1 MKKKAETRIL
11 RYGDKILMASSKQR
25 FYLGSRGRSNGYY
38 AQCQFDFLMEEY
50 LLYPNVEEV
59 TFEIHP
65 VLNFEALQEF
75 NESSINDPNKQ
86 MYYTRKVN
94 EEGLNKARV
103 SDFHGKPVKLGS
115 LIQIYHSNTKTY
127 LSFNSQK
134 IKHTD
139 LGVVGSSTEISESIQ
154 FIIRSPFEF
163 VKEGSL
169 ISYEDTFVI
178 ADKWKNTLAYPTI
191 QEDIQKLEL
200 KLKEKKA
207 DKPGPNNEPSHQV
220 QKSPSHLE
228 SLALYKGFH
237 AGYTSLSNIGKSYS
251 NQFEAIPAQWV
262 PKDNAAKVEVDPN
275 DINYEDVVCIRRL
288 DNSGKTSAVSADVN
302 KSSLRNVVYYRTM
315 NEEANSKQMFLES
328 QFKIIKVSLRYAE
341 PHITFGKLNCI
352 AVMFKHVVSGRF
364 LGIDPGTKKLVLGG
378 DYLEE
383 LPGLK
388 NRRSDINRLFQEKQE
403 QYRRA
408 EDLKKNEE
416 LTKKDIPYLND
427 YEVDLIHITGP
438 GDLVKTDSDYF
449 TAYVLLHS
457 FVLEKIS
464 TDDNLKLRN
473 STFFKIR
480 TFANGYLKTDLD
492 QAYIQAL
499 TEQAVKEENS
509 ANFQVNFYANAEKA
523 KCMSQ
528 ETVIESNQSSDLFR
542 IEAVNKNISDYFY
555 RNNSLTSTLLRI
567 MGSKDLTQPRILDY
581 IDAIDNIFQ
590 KYNEAKT
597 EGKIDRRA
605 LQLALLNGGQLDQMM
620 DYLIKVKNMK
630 DQENQMSLLV
640 ESCSTTISNL
650 IEACDQNDLVCHYL
664 FQWRNFF
671 TQTIVKNDN
680 QVFKKLNLDFLLFK
694 IVGVLKCYSVY
705 IDDLLLGICSTMDYR
720 SLDLKK
726 LERLIQIINNMRD
739 LNDTQSLQQ
748 VFQKIFE
755 QGPKHEIFKKLSVDE
770 QKNLYIEILPGK
782 RTFINTTLEKTD
794 YETYVYFIRTLTLA
808 VSLSELDVV
817 YSATYLREFFAK
829 DILKIVLV
837 DSKMQVPVRS
847 SCIQLFSNIYII
859 SSYASGI
866 DIKYESLITSSVGEV
881 DTSVKLK
888 GRMLQKYEENLDDEQ
903 FLGDQVEELI
913 NSNSS
918 LAFDSIKIFKVLI
931 SNEFFDMDSME
942 EIMENFVTIIQNQQ
956 GLDVRSF
963 NGDKNS
969 ESRKNVVDTNRTETL
984 NEMLEIMIDINGKIM
999 RQMVHEAV
1007 KNRSQK
1013 QIKPF
1018 RPFEEAEDQ
1027 RGKGP
1032 EKSVN
1037 QLLVQYYVDNDKG
1050 FEGFK
1055 KKWME
1060 EKGIN
1065 EKISGWIM
1073 GSEHK
1078 LAVQIIRYLQMM
1090 HSFKYEYAKYQT
1102 EFYRIDE
1109 PAPHAIYN
1117 LLSPNIQGLFSNLR
1131 EVAFEYQITDVT
1143 TVFSRSDFFLAELQK
1158 LFGHFFTVMDDDD
1171 RRTKIEKLIGDY
1183 RQYRVKKI
1191 EDINSSTAFQ
1201 NVLNI
1206 FLMGVRNLPTKQS
1219 IILKSGLLEILMK
1232 TMKSYN
1238 DNLFVRL
1245 PELTVRKVETSSFNS
1260 IMEWSGDQP
1269 YKEEVNMLLTLLL
1282 YYSCLGNSEVNKELM
1297 KHYTQDLHTF
1307 ILMCLRSSN
1316 DILKKATLTLVIEL
1330 YKDNLKHLTML
1341 RNKKAWFIDS
1351 LLDLFEKE
1359 ILAKNFSILCNYV
1372 EVFETLSF
1380 FNYAIMEENAK
1391 KIISR
1396 LFSDSIPSQL
1406 TISAQGLKVKDDL
1419 EKRYSNQNLAE
1430 ELDFSK
1436 SKKGAIFRND
1446 VKEIDEMDERNNI
1459 YNAMIYDDKI
1469 FFLNSVYKLVGLYGQ
1484 NCSLEFKYKLQ
1495 KLLSMSDIL
1504 DLLKVCNFTYFFKEN
1519 LLIVLSNIF
1528 ITSKIDQNSRNNILE
1543 FISSILVP
1551 DIKSCLRM
1559 KSNNFNLKE
1568 IFFINY
1574 NTSVSHLL
1582 FEYEE
1587 KQASTNTFVVQYTE
1601 SFNNYIGKA
1610 ILPFIDRFAIV
1621 CANESIFNILE
1632 SLQILVSEIKTVETE
1647 VMVLLKDAY
1656 NEGVIG
1662 SKTENSLFSTLIKNE
1677 DEERKRKR
1685 EDDTKDM
1692 VKYAGEL
1699 RNKLLSLGK
1708 HFPKDSKVD
1717 LIENSKI
1724 QCRKYLQ
1731 KAMKNAYLSEKL
1743 YDDEQSQLDFFEYL
1757 TTMMMYQEKR
1767 EEEHTPPKIEKME
1780 SLLSDQPQKKANF
1793 FKGLGLKKESTGEA
1807 GAPVMTLGDKAVKAE
1822 LYQEKNKNSA
1832 SDGTGMVKVLSQP
1845 VTEEHVR
1852 AENRHTVKVKDEE
1865 FFISF
1870 ISQIIKLMEV
1880 TRHADFGIMII
1891 KYLSHLLK
1899 TADKAFNARILKV
1912 FREVNIVKNLA
1923 QLALTNKE
1931 NFDFFA
1937 TALRLLNEILQ
1948 ADHTF
1953 QKDILLF
1960 LKEENDNKFLNNY
1973 ASVLDQ
1979 VFNSFLELETLRSQF
1994 REFRKLPI
2002 FVRVKVTN
2010 FEHEIEYESSRRIIT
2025 ICEFLRLINSI
2036 CLLHYDDTQNY
2047 LREQIANGI
2056 LKPYQVNIF
2065 EILSSQFKRYLKFA
2079 DPGNYAVAIGL
2090 LEAFIGLVQGSNKE
2104 NQSMMVNYKVLTF
2117 IEELYSH
2124 VNLGN
2129 MKNCDNQTSRM
2140 NCLCFILKLA
2150 TLEGTT
2156 DTLIIKTLG
2165 LTPNYEIQ
2173 WERIK
2178 SIYGYIYD
2186 QVDHDTE
2193 GNESADFLSALLTVA
2208 GKAYV
2213 TGADTYPRNAI
2224 FVENLFSATDEAVLH
2239 RAAPTIHKTILDS
2252 FKKKINQLSGETTAV
2267 EKKSRELFMTKKGMM
2282 VQDKMFNGE
2291 EYKPIV
2297 NEALITYIWINML
2310 AESDPKIDLVSDK
2323 YVLEQTM
2330 NPRNKLFKK
2339 AFEFVSTRVSQV
2351 EIFDENKELQSLYYA
2366 VHPKS
2371 QFLSLYSK
2379 QRFENEINRSTFLSK
2394 LEGFIDKVPDLC
2406 EEIYHFSRLKEKYRF
2421 KADLTYV
2428 YYIKLI
2434 NFFFS
2439 IILNIT
2445 LLSSS
2450 DLPHSNEGNQ
2460 RRIYPPL
2467 PYIEDGIDTFIVVWS
2482 FIILLNYLLILLFFF
2497 LFDFKVKLQIFK
2509 KNVDLEMKKVEE
2521 KQKKSQNKKKA
2532 AKVSKWQKI
2541 VKDFRYTQEII
2552 EEFLYK
2558 TPVFIII
2565 FYIFCTLMGI
2575 FYNKFFF
2582 SILLFEIIDLSP
2594 LLSSVVQSLT
2604 LNAGSLGAT
2613 ALFGIVLFYFYTSM
2627 AYFYQDNLAVNEGV
2641 IDHDTTQFC
2650 RSYPMCYVNMIYYGL
2665 RAGGGIG
2672 DLLQTPPTQSRQKE
2686 YLGLVVFG
2694 LFHWITAILLLLNI
2708 VLGIIIDSF
2717 ATLRAQKEVKGN
2729 CSLTKKMI

>member
-1 MKKKAETRIL
+1 MKKKTETRIL
-11 RYGDKILMASSKQR
+11 RYGDKILLAALKQR
-25 FYLGSRGRSNGYY
+25 LYLGSRGRSNGYY
-38 AQCQFDFLMEEY
+38 AQCQFDFLMDEY

-115 LIQIYHSNTKTY
+115 LIQIYHPNSKTY
-127 LSFNSQK
+127 MSFNSQK
-134 IKHTD
+134 IKD
-139 LGVVGSSTEISESIQ
+139 SDIGVVGSSTEISESIQ

-178 ADKWKNTLAYPTI
+178 ADKWKNTLAYPTMK
-191 QEDIQKLEL
+191 EALDKLEL
-200 KLKEKKA
+200 KIK
-207 DKPGPNNEPSHQV
+207 DKGVTNNEGSQTVSRSH
-220 QKSPSHLE
+220 KCASHLE

-237 AGYTSLSNIGKSYS
+237 AGYTALANIGKTHS

-262 PKDNAAKVEVDPN
+262 AKEGAGKPEVDPN
-275 DINYEDVVCIRRL
+275 DIHYEDVVCVRRL
-288 DNSGKTSAVSADVN
+288 DNSGKSSALAADVN
-302 KSSLRNVVYYRTM
+302 KASLRGVVYYRTM
-315 NEEANSKQMFLES
+315 NEEANSKQMFLEA
-328 QFKIIKVSLRYAE
+328 QFKIIKVNLRYAE
-341 PHITFGKLNCI
+341 PNITFSKLNCI
-352 AVMFKHVVSGRF
+352 PVMFKHVVSGRF
-364 LGIDPGTKKLVLGG
+364 LGIDPATRKLVLAG
-378 DYLEE
+378 DYLQE
-383 LPGLK
+383 LPNLRARK
-388 NRRSDINRLFQEKQE
+388 SEINRLFQEKYE

-427 YEVDLIHITGP
+427 YEVDLVHITGS
-438 GDLVKTDSDYF
+438 GDLIKSDADYF

-480 TFANGYLKTDLD
+480 TFSNGYLKTDVD
-492 QAYIQAL
+492 PKYVQGL
-499 TEQAVKEENS
+499 TEEAMKEENS
-509 ANFQVNFYANAEKA
+509 ANFQLNYYANAEKA
-523 KCMSQ
+523 KCLSQ
-528 ETVIESNQSSDLFR
+528 ETVIESKQSSDLFR
-542 IEAVNKNISDYFY
+542 IETVNKNISDYFY
-555 RNNSLTSTLLRI
+555 RNNSMTSSLLRI
-567 MGSKDLTQPRILDY
+567 MGSKDLTQPKILDY
-581 IDAIDNIFQ
+581 IDIVDNIFQ

-597 EGKIDRRA
+597 MGKIERRA
-605 LQLALLNGGQLDQMM
+605 LQLALLSGGQLDQMM

-739 LNDTQSLQQ
+739 LEDTQSLQQ
-748 VFQKIFE
+748 VFKKIFE
-755 QGPKHEIFKKLSVDE
+755 QGPKHEIFKKLCVDE
-770 QKNLYIEILPGK
+770 QNHLYIEILPGK
-782 RTFINTTLEKTD
+782 RTYINTALEKTD
-794 YETYVYFIRTLTLA
+794 YETYIYFIRTLTLA

-817 YSATYLREFFAK
+817 YSSSYLKEFFTK
-829 DILKIVLV
+829 DTLKIVLV
-837 DSKMQVPVRS
+837 DNQMQVPVRS

-881 DTSVKLK
+881 DTNVKLK
-888 GRMLQKYEENLDDEQ
+888 DRMLQKYNENIEDEQ

-931 SNEFFDMDSME
+931 GNDFFDMDSML
-942 EIMENFVTIIQNQQ
+942 EIMENFENIIQKQE
-956 GLDVRSF
+956 GLDERSL
-963 NGDKNS
+963 NDSSHSGH
-969 ESRKNVVDTNRTETL
+969 RKKAVDSNRTETL
-984 NEMLEIMIDINGKIM
+984 NEMLEIMIDIKGKVM
-999 RQMVHEAV
+999 KEKVHEAV
-1007 KNRSQK
+1007 KKRSRK
-1013 QIKPF
+1013 QVKPF
-1018 RPFEEAEDQ
+1018 RPFEVEEE
-1027 RGKGP
+1027 GKKGGVAKP
-1032 EKSVN
+1032 VN
-1037 QLLVQYYVDNDKG
+1037 KLLVEYYMDKDFEEVMAKAVDRDKR
-1050 FEGFK
+1050 
-1055 KKWME
+1055 
-1060 EKGIN
+1060 IN

-1078 LAVQIIRYLQMM
+1078 LAGQIIRYMQMM
-1090 HSFKYEYAKYQT
+1090 HNFKFEYAKYQT
-1102 EFYRIDE
+1102 KFYRIDE

-1117 LLSPNIQGLFSNLR
+1117 LLSPNIMGLFSNLR
-1131 EVAFEYQITDVT
+1131 EVAFEYQITDT
-1143 TVFSRSDFFLAELQK
+1143 NTVYSRSDFFLVELQK

-1171 RRTKIEKLIGDY
+1171 RRTKIEKLIADY

-1191 EDINSSTAFQ
+1191 EDINTSTAFQ

-1232 TMKSYN
+1232 TMRSYN

-1245 PELTVRKVETSSFNS
+1245 PNLVSRKVETSSFNS
-1260 IMEWSGDQP
+1260 IMEWSGDEP
-1269 YKEEVNMLLTLLL
+1269 YKEEINMLLTLLL
-1282 YYSCLGNSEVNKELM
+1282 YYSCLGNSEVNKALM
-1297 KHYTQDLHTF
+1297 KDYTKDLHKF
-1307 ILMCLRSSN
+1307 ILMCLRSTN
-1316 DILKKATLTLVIEL
+1316 DILKKAILTLVIEL

-1341 RNKKAWFIDS
+1341 RNKKSWFIDS

-1359 ILAKNFSILCNYV
+1359 ILAKNFSILTNYV
-1372 EVFETLSF
+1372 EVFESLSF

-1391 KIISR
+1391 KIVSR
-1396 LFSDSIPSQL
+1396 LFSDSIPSHL
-1406 TISAQGLKVKDDL
+1406 TISAQCSKVKEDL
-1419 EKRYSNQNLAE
+1419 EKRYGNQNLAE

-1446 VKEIDEMDERNNI
+1446 IKEIDEMDERNNI
-1459 YNAMIYDDKI
+1459 YNAMIYDDRI

-1504 DLLKVCNFTYFFKEN
+1504 DLLKVCNFSYFFKEN

-1632 SLQILVSEIKTVETE
+1632 SLQILVSEIKTVEQE
-1647 VMVLLKDAY
+1647 VLVLLKDAY
-1656 NEGVIG
+1656 MEGAIQTKMEKG
-1662 SKTENSLFSTLIKNE
+1662 LFSSLIKNE

-1731 KAMKNAYLSEKL
+1731 KAMKNEYLSEKL
-1743 YDDEQSQLDFFEYL
+1743 YDDHQAELDFYEYL
-1757 TTMMMYQEKR
+1757 TAMMRFQEKR
-1767 EEEHTPPKIEKME
+1767 EEEPAKIDRME
-1780 SLLSDQPQKKANF
+1780 SVLSDQPKKVNF
-1793 FKGLGLKKESTGEA
+1793 FKGLKKDPIVDA
-1807 GAPVMTLGDKAVKAE
+1807 GAPVLSLGDKPAQKAE
-1822 LYQEKNKNSA
+1822 LYEEKNKNSA
-1832 SDGTGMVKVLSQP
+1832 SDGTGMVKVLSAP
-1845 VTEEHVR
+1845 VHEELR
-1852 AENRHTVKVKDEE
+1852 AEQRGDRVKVKNDE
-1865 FFISF
+1865 FFIKF
-1870 ISQIIKLMEV
+1870 IAQIIKLMEV
-1880 TRHADFGIMII
+1880 TKHADFGMMII

-1899 TADKAFNARILKV
+1899 TADKSLNARMLKV
-1912 FREVNIVKNLA
+1912 FREVNIVKHLA
-1923 QLALTNKE
+1923 HLALTNLD

-1937 TALRLLNEILQ
+1937 TALKLLNEILQ

-1953 QKDILLF
+1953 QTDILLF
-1960 LKEENDNKFLNNY
+1960 LKEENDNKFLNSY
-1973 ASVLDQ
+1973 ANTLDQ
-1979 VFNSFLELETLRSQF
+1979 VFNSFLELETLRTQF

-2002 FVRVKVTN
+2002 FVRVKTTN
-2010 FEHEIEYESSRRIIT
+2010 FEHEIEYEGSRRIIT
-2025 ICEFLRLINSI
+2025 ICEFLKLINSI
-2036 CLLHYDDTQNY
+2036 CLLHYDDTQNF

-2079 DPGNYAVAIGL
+2079 NTGNYAVAIGL
-2090 LEAFIGLVQGSNKE
+2090 LEAFIGLVQGHNKE
-2104 NQSMMVNYKVLTF
+2104 NQSMMVNYKVLTY

-2129 MKNCDNQTSRM
+2129 MKNMDTQTSRM
-2140 NCLCFILKLA
+2140 NSLCFTLKLA
-2150 TLEGTT
+2150 TLEGST
-2156 DTLIIKTLG
+2156 DTLIVKTLG

-2178 SIYGYIYD
+2178 AIYRYIYD
-2186 QVDHDTE
+2186 QVDE
-2193 GNESADFLSALLTVA
+2193 EAAANETSDFMGALLNVVGKTV
-2208 GKAYV
+2208 V
-2213 TGADTYPRNAI
+2213 TGADSFPRSAI
-2224 FVENLFSATDEAVLH
+2224 FVENLFSATDETVIN
-2239 RAAPTIHKTILDS
+2239 RAWPQIHMTILTR
-2252 FKKKINQLSGETTAV
+2252 FKTEIQRLSGETQGV
-2267 EKKSRELFMTKKGMM
+2267 EKKSRELFMTKKGMQ
-2282 VQDKMFNGE
+2282 VQDRMFNGE
-2291 EYKPIV
+2291 EYRPVV
-2297 NEALITYIWINML
+2297 NEALTTYIWINML
-2310 AESDPKIDLVSDK
+2310 GESDPKIDRVSEK
-2323 YVLEQTM
+2323 YMEEQSGK
-2330 NPRNKLFKK
+2330 NRLFKK
-2339 AFEFVSTRVSQV
+2339 AFEFVSSRVSQV
-2351 EIFDENKELQSLYYA
+2351 EIFNENKEIETLFYA
-2366 VHPKS
+2366 VHPKT

-2379 QRFENEINRSTFLSK
+2379 QRFENEINRATFLSK
-2394 LEGFIDKVPDLC
+2394 LEGFIHTVPDLC
-2406 EEIYHFSRLKEKYRF
+2406 EEIYHFSKLKEKYRF

-2450 DLPHSNEGNQ
+2450 DLAHSNGGNK

-2467 PYIEDGIDTFIVVWS
+2467 PYIEDEIDTFIVVWS
-2482 FIILLNYLLILLFFF
+2482 FIILLNYIIILLFFF

-2509 KNVDLEMKKVEE
+2509 KNVELELKKLEE
-2521 KQKKSQNKKKA
+2521 KQQKSQNKKKA
-2532 AKVSKWQKI
+2532 KKATRWDI
-2541 VKDFRYTQEII
+2541 FLKDVRYTQEII
-2552 EEFLYK
+2552 EEFIYK
-2558 TPVFIII
+2558 TPVAIIV
-2565 FYIFCTLMGI
+2565 FYILCTLLGI
-2575 FYNKFFF
+2575 FFNKFFF

-2604 LNAGSLGAT
+2604 LNASSLGAT
-2613 ALFGIVLFYFYTSM
+2613 ALFGIVLFYFYTAM

-2641 IDHDTTQFC
+2641 IDHETAQFC
-2650 RSYPMCYVNMIYYGL
+2650 QSYPMCYVNMIYYGL

-2672 DLLQTPPTQSRQKE
+2672 DLLQTPPTQSRQRE

-2717 ATLRAQKEVKGN
+2717 ATLRAQKEVKGTDR
-2729 CSLTKKMI
+2729 LT